1 MKRLNL
7 LLAAASLVL
16 AGCSG
21 PANFPSDVGVDQ
33 SGGGTYGRA
42 TGLDAMAQNIRNGT
56 IPPEAILATVYFG
69 FDRFTVETNERAKLD
84 ALAGKANGTTLLLA
98 GYTDHV
104 GTEEYNLGLSDR
116 RAQNVADYLVR
127 LGLSRAKMEVVALGE
142 QQAAQGATGAA
153 AAKDRKVHVVDA
165 NYKGTKV
172 PTSSVPAAPINGAP
186 GAAPVPA
193 PVGI

>member
-7 LLAAASLVL
+7 LLAAALLTL
-16 AGCSG
+16 AGCG
-21 PANFPSDVGVDQ
+21 PAANPSDFN
-33 SGGGTYGRA
+33 SGDGSGTYGRPS
-42 TGLDAMAQNIRNGT
+42 GLDAMAQNIRNGT

-69 FDRFTVETNERAKLD
+69 FDRYTVEVNERAKLD

-116 RAQNVADYLVR
+116 RAQSVADYLVR
-127 LGLSRAKMEVVALGE
+127 LGLSRGKMEVIALGE
-142 QQAAQGATGAA
+142 QQATQGASGAA
-153 AAKDRKVHVVDA
+153 AAKDRRVHVVDA
-165 NYKGTKV
+165 NYKGGSRA
-172 PTSSVPAAPINGAP
+172 PTSTVPAAPIDGAP
-186 GAAPVPA
+186 SSGAAPA